1 MAEAMAMGRSCRTW
15 LRRRLSLSWLVRR
28 RGCKGRMSRVV
39 LRDSIVLLGL
49 LGLLRLLSV
58 EGLVSLLMLL
68 RHSDWVALERV
79 RVGSGSLVLVLRR
92 RRTWRRGR
100 EVLLL

>member
-15 LRRRLSLSWLVRR
+15 LRRRLSLRWLVRR

-39 LRDSIVLLGL
+39 LRDSVVL

-58 EGLVSLLMLL
+58 KGLVSLLMLL

>member
-15 LRRRLSLSWLVRR
+15 LRRCLSLSWLVRR

-39 LRDSIVLLGL
+39 LRDSVVL

>member
-1 MAEAMAMGRSCRTW
+1 MAEAMSMGRSCRTW

-39 LRDSIVLLGL
+39 LRDSVVL

-58 EGLVSLLMLL
+58 KGLVSLLMLL